1 MKKSPIKVLQNARKL
16 AKLKTKRLSSLL
28 TRRRRK
34 IRLLMKRVILMRATT
49 RRIALMMTS
58 TESRTVSHTEM
69 TNSMLKR
76 ILSGGKSIPTPRV
89 RAQEVPKEQKLVVN
103 LLRTTMKV
111 MMTMTMRT
119 MIEQTN
125 LEPQGNEEK

>member
-16 AKLKTKRLSSLL
+16 ARLKTKRLSSLL

>member
-1 MKKSPIKVLQNARKL
+1 
-16 AKLKTKRLSSLL
+16 
-28 TRRRRK
+28 
-34 IRLLMKRVILMRATT
+34 
-49 RRIALMMTS
+49 MMTS